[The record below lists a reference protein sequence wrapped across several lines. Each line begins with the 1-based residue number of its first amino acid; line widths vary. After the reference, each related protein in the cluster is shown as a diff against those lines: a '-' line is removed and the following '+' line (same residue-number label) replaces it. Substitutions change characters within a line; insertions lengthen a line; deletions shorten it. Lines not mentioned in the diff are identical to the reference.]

1 MTIAGVDKVRERISV
16 IMPCFNAETFVAEA
30 VDSVLGQTY
39 PNIEL
44 IVVDDGSTDG
54 SREILAAYGDRIT
67 VIPQSNSGPYHARN
81 LGLRHASGAY
91 VAFLD
96 ADDWWRRDFVET
108 MHVALET
115 RPDCA
120 LAYCGW
126 QNVGARDRSNE
137 PFIPRDYETADKLE
151 LMLGGGSPW
160 PIHAALVRRA
170 AIDAIGGFREDL
182 ATSLDFELW
191 LRLCVG
197 RRIVRV
203 PEVLAF
209 YRFHGEAQISAQPWR
224 QAINGWRIKRRFVDE
239 HPEHVTTPG
248 VDAARRLAD
257 GVLLKR
263 GYEFFWRRDL
273 VSAQRIFR
281 RSLFVGGW
289 RPQDLRFLLPSLLP
303 ASVFRWLVVNRDA

>member
-1 MTIAGVDKVRERISV
+1 MTIAGVDQALERISV

-44 IVVDDGSTDG
+44 IVVDDGSTDR
-54 SREILAAYGDRIT
+54 SRAILAAYDDRIT
-67 VIPQSNSGPYHARN
+67 VIPQANRGPYHARN
-81 LGLRHASGAY
+81 LGLQHASGAC

-96 ADDWWRRDFVET
+96 ADDWWRRDFAET
-108 MHVALET
+108 MHAALQAQ
-115 RPDCA
+115 PDCV

-209 YRFHGEAQISAQPWR
+209 YRFHGEGQISAQPWR
-224 QAINGWRIKRRFVDE
+224 QAINGWRIKRRFLDE
-239 HPEHVTTPG
+239 HPEHASTPG

-281 RSLFVGGW
+281 RSLFAGGW